1 MTDEPDPRR
10 NSTRPAWETG
20 RGRSSSVVRELLS
33 TAGVSE
39 MSPAAMPGATGT
51 PGAGRRAHG
60 EQQRPFQTEQLKES
74 LRKLLARLLDR
85 GFGIALDKVEQL
97 ARTFDDIA
105 ARGGYKIGA
114 LFGGARA
121 AMSGRN
127 PIWGAITG
135 AVAALSPA
143 AQAAIIIALVLAL
156 LLLPVTVVL
165 VLLFLIIVAIVAVV
179 RARSVN

>member
-1 MTDEPDPRR
+1 MSDKPDPRR
-10 NSTRPAWETG
+10 NSVRPAWEAR
-20 RGRSSSVVRELLS
+20 RGRSSSVVGELFS
-33 TAGVSE
+33 TAGVSD

-51 PGAGRRAHG
+51 LAAGRRAHG
-60 EQQRPFQTEQLKES
+60 EPQRPSQTEHLKES

-97 ARTFDDIA
+97 AQTLDDIA

-121 AMSGRN
+121 AISGRN

-143 AQAAIIIALVLAL
+143 AKAAIIIALVLAL

-165 VLLFLIIVAIVAVV
+165 VLLFLIVVAIVAVV